1 MPNDLAFNGIL
12 HEYSFLAVDK
22 FVAAT
27 SADFEHLLTHAHSD
41 HTSGIAHLPPK
52 TKVYCTHAT
61 KTYLS
66 IVNDPPVGHLDW
78 VAVEY
83 DRPFTLSSKSN
94 PPVVVKVTFIDA
106 FHCPGSASILIE
118 GPNGTVLHTGD
129 FRFDSECEAHWRR
142 TRLKDVHVDSIY
154 IDTTFVEYGRE
165 FPLRSES
172 VEHAVTHAFDPTHAH
187 YAIRRLQLGHEH
199 LLCTIYSTYGLRTRL
214 PPAIH
219 RAYLSLFP
227 STDQAWFD
235 PPPPPTS
242 PHIHVC
248 VDAACRIACSRRIA
262 ADTRSRIATRS
273 AATGWIELNLPIHF
287 LSNLCAMD
295 VSAYCA
301 PPASHPGWV
310 TAGFDADTLRVLY
323 AQHSSR
329 AEVARCLAWLRPRTA
344 VSTTVMDVEDQIGW
358 EVFLASEVPWVAVG
372 GEYLLAKAQGV
383 GVGTVPRFIGLDEE
397 EGEGDVE
404 MNEVEV
410 RDEVGMAPIGWPA
423 GCPPS
428 HPRPKR
434 GLLFLEDPVVLS
446 YLRSDTY
453 RDRVPPSLSRRPLT
467 PATPAAN
474 GRAGTPAAGGIDLV
488 QLLERSVN
496 ACRPK
501 TVRERVD
508 EVVELM
514 RRDGGRLPLWLVRR
528 VNAPNRPSKR
538 RVEGNREDRGEME

>member
-12 HEYSFLAVDK
+12 HEYSFLAIDK
-22 FVAAT
+22 FAAAT
-27 SADFEHLLTHAHSD
+27 SAEFEHLLTHAHSD

-66 IVNDPPVGHLDW
+66 IVNDPPVGHLDL

-83 DRPFTLSSKSN
+83 DRPFTLSSKSD

-154 IDTTFVEYGRE
+154 IDTTFVQYDRE

-172 VEHAVTHAFDPTHAH
+172 VEHAVTLAFDPTHAH

-199 LLCTIYSTYGLRTRL
+199 LMRSIHSTHGLRTRL

-227 STDQAWFD
+227 PTDHVWFD
-235 PPPPPTS
+235 PPPLPTA

-248 VDAACRIACSRRIA
+248 LDAACRAACYHRIA
-262 ADTRSRIATRS
+262 ADTRSRVATGT
-273 AATGWIELNLPIHF
+273 AATGWIELKACAIHF
-287 LSNLCAMD
+287 CRIPAAMD
-295 VSAYCA
+295 VSAYGA
-301 PPASHPGWV
+301 TTASHPGWV
-310 TAGFDADTLRVLY
+310 AAGYDADTLRVLY

-329 AEVARCLAWLRPRTA
+329 AEVVRCLAWLRPRTA
-344 VSTTVMDVEDQIGW
+344 VSTTVTDVEEQVDW
-358 EVFLASEVPWVAVG
+358 EGVLASEAPWVAVHG
-372 GEYLLAKAQGV
+372 KYLLAKAHGAGV
-383 GVGTVPRFIGLDEE
+383 GPVPRFIGLE
-397 EGEGDVE
+397 EGEGKGDVE
-404 MNEVEV
+404 MDEEKG
-410 RDEVGMAPIGWPA
+410 RDEVVVTPIDWPI

-434 GLLFLEDPVVLS
+434 GSLFLEDPVVLS
-446 YLRSDTY
+446 YLRSDAF
-453 RDRVPPSLSRRPLT
+453 RDRVPAAVQSRPST
-467 PATPAAN
+467 PATAN
-474 GRAGTPAAGGIDLV
+474 GRAGAPAAAGLHLV

-496 ACRPK
+496 AFRPK

-508 EVVELM
+508 EVVEQM

-528 VNAPNRPSKR
+528 VNAPNRLSKR
-538 RVEGNREDRGEME
+538 RRVEEIREDRGEMK